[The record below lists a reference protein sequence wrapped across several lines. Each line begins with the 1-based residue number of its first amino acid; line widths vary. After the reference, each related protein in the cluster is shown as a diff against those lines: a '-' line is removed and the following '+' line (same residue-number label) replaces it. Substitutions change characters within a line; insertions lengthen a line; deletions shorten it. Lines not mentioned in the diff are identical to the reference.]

1 MVPGELR
8 LRVAE
13 RRAPREAVEEVE
25 PRARPSLHAAFFSVV
40 KPEHPEAR
48 TVKIQ
53 GMSAAGHPVADPAA
67 GRVLGEALR
76 RKGYSEDAVVELLG
90 DEAYSGDR
98 EDIPVFE
105 RRLSSTHLDDI
116 LRLFFLQR
124 PVSKQRATDA
134 LGAKALEALQATALA
149 EVADEVAPRG
159 RILPLGKLLVASDD
173 YPPGDEPPD
182 YVAAYTPT
190 SRICEALTPRHR
202 VARALDVGTG
212 SGVQAL
218 FAARH
223 ARQVVATDVN
233 ARALAYTE
241 LNAGLNGLDNVECR
255 QGSFFEPVA
264 GETFDLI
271 TCNAPYVVSPEK
283 RWVYRDAGFEADE
296 LSERLVENAAAHL
309 AEDGFATMILS
320 WVADDEEAPDEH
332 ALAWTKRSGCDGWIL
347 PVWGSDPLEHAATW
361 NVDLAG
367 DGTAFPAALDE
378 WTQYLSRL
386 RVRWVT
392 EGAIV
397 LHHRRS
403 GKANTVRVDELDE
416 DDLEDA
422 GDQVRRAF
430 AARARLAELGKQ
442 ADLLNE
448 RLSVASPLDLER
460 EVRPSRRGR
469 AGDAYIHLAAGTAS
483 TLAVAPAVLEVVA
496 ALDGTRELGDVIRAA
511 GKRGEQDTLRRQA
524 LAACK
529 HLLELG
535 ALEFA

>member
-1 MVPGELR
+1 M
-8 LRVAE
+8 
-13 RRAPREAVEEVE
+13 
-25 PRARPSLHAAFFSVV
+25 SVV
-40 KPEHPEAR
+40 ANQAEA
-48 TVKIQ
+48 
-53 GMSAAGHPVADPAA
+53 SL
-67 GRVLGEALR
+67 LGESLR
-76 RKGYSEDAVVELLG
+76 DAGYSEEAIVDLLG
-90 DEAYSGDR
+90 DDAYSGDR

-105 RRLSSTHLDDI
+105 RRLSRTNVDTLI
-116 LRLFFLQR
+116 RLLFLQL
-124 PVSKQRATDA
+124 PVSASEAANA
-134 LGAKALEALQATALA
+134 LGSRALRALEATGLA
-149 EVADEVAPRG
+149 QVGDDVVPRG
-159 RILPLGKLLVASDD
+159 RILPVDELLVASDD
-173 YPPGDEPPD
+173 YPPGEEPSD

-283 RWVYRDAGFEADE
+283 RWAYRDAGFEADE
-296 LSERLVENAAAHL
+296 LSERLVQNAAAHL

-332 ALAWTKRSGCDGWIL
+332 ALAWAKRSGCDSWIL
-347 PVWGSDPLEHAATW
+347 PVWGSDPIEHAATW

-367 DGTAFPAALDE
+367 DGTAFPAALDQ

-430 AARARLAELGKQ
+430 AARARLAELRKQ

-448 RLSVASPLDLER
+448 RLAVASPLDLER

-483 TLAVAPAVLEVVA
+483 SLAVAPAVLDVVA
-496 ALDGTRELGDVIRAA
+496 ALDGARKLGDVIYGTA
-511 GKRGEQDTLRRQA
+511 KRGEQDTLRRQA
-524 LAACK
+524 LAACR

>member
-1 MVPGELR
+1 
-8 LRVAE
+8 
-13 RRAPREAVEEVE
+13 
-25 PRARPSLHAAFFSVV
+25 
-40 KPEHPEAR
+40 
-48 TVKIQ
+48 
-53 GMSAAGHPVADPAA
+53 MSALAHPIADRAA
-67 GRVLGEALR
+67 ASLLGQALGDA
-76 RKGYSEDAVVELLG
+76 GYSEEAVVDLLG
-90 DEAYSGDR
+90 DDAYSGDR

-105 RRLSSTHLDDI
+105 RRLSRTNVDTLI
-116 LRLFFLQR
+116 RLCFLQL
-124 PVSKQRATDA
+124 PVPARDAAAA
-134 LGAKALEALQATALA
+134 LGSKALRALAATGLA
-149 EVADEVAPRG
+149 EVGEDVVPRG
-159 RILPLGKLLVASDD
+159 RILPVGKLLVSSDD

-190 SRICEALTPRHR
+190 SRICEALTPRQR

-218 FAARH
+218 FAAGH
-223 ARQVVATDVN
+223 ARRVVATDVN
-233 ARALAYTE
+233 PRALAYTE
-241 LNAGLNGLDNVECR
+241 VNAALNGLDNVECR

-264 GETFDLI
+264 GETYDLI

-283 RWVYRDAGFEADE
+283 RWAYRDAGFEADE
-296 LSERLVENAAAHL
+296 LSERLVHNAATHL
-309 AEDGFATMILS
+309 ADGGFATMVLS
-320 WVADDEEAPDEH
+320 WVAPDEDDPDDH
-332 ALAWTKRSGCDGWIL
+332 ALAWTKRSGCDSWIL

-367 DGTAFPAALDE
+367 DGKAFPAALDQ
-378 WTQYLSRL
+378 WTQYFSRL

-392 EGAIV
+392 EGAII
-397 LHHRRS
+397 LHRRPGAPS
-403 GKANTVRVDELDE
+403 TARVDELDE

-430 AARARLAELGKQ
+430 AARARLAELPRQ
-442 ADLLNE
+442 ADLLTE

-483 TLAVAPAVLEVVA
+483 TLEVAPAVLDVVA
-496 ALDGTRELGDVIRAA
+496 ALDGTRKLGDVVRATA
-511 GKRGEQDTLRRQA
+511 GRGEQATLRRQA
-524 LAACK
+524 LTACK